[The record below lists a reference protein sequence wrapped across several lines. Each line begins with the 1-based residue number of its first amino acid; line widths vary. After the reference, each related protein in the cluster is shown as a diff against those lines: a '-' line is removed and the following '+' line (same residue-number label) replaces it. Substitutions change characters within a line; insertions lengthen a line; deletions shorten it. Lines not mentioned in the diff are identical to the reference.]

1 MKNQTLAI
9 LEDLIQNTPNSN
21 WITIETVDKKT
32 IIDNQKLYN
41 DFLII
46 LDGTLHLEN
55 KNSQILHFFTNSH
68 IIYHSPFDLGI
79 ENQLRIIANTDMEV
93 AFVNREFFLNFA
105 ANKPSYMEWLLTAV
119 LRNSSGLCFELMKH
133 DLPTEPRI
141 TYTLQSFCD
150 TLDLQADDDE
160 EEYVE
165 IPSYLNKSKLAHY
178 GNVSRKNL
186 NEKLDILEEKEEVK
200 RADNKLYI
208 RVESL

>member
-1 MKNQTLAI
+1 MTNQTLAI
-9 LEDLIQNTPNSN
+9 LEDLMQNTPNST
-21 WITIETVDKKT
+21 WITIEKVNQKSV
-32 IIDNQKLYN
+32 IDNRKLYS

-46 LDGTLHLEN
+46 LEGTLHLEN
-55 KNSQILHFFTNSH
+55 RNSQILHFFTNSH

-79 ENQLRIIANTDMEV
+79 ENQLKIIANTDMEV

-105 ANKPSYMEWLLTAV
+105 ANKPSYMEWLLTSV

-150 TLDLQADDDE
+150 TLDLASDDE
-160 EEYVE
+160 DEYVE
-165 IPSYLNKSKLAHY
+165 IPSYLNKSKLANY

-186 NEKLDILEEKEEVK
+186 NEKLDILEEKDRVK
-200 RADNKLYI
+200 RTANKLYI
-208 RVESL
+208 RVANL